1 MHTVKR
7 LREFTSQQSKGL
19 GLFDSN
25 ARGTC
30 LPNLM
35 GRSAVEQGMNDF
47 ISGFK
52 LKGSSSLEL
61 KTDLCMLWNEESN
74 HSVHRPYYSGCYCKT
89 KEAKNYSDDKN
100 VIQCGGRKCLHTIR
114 TC

>member
-61 KTDLCMLWNEESN
+61 KTDLCMLWNE
-74 HSVHRPYYSGCYCKT
+74 
-89 KEAKNYSDDKN
+89 
-100 VIQCGGRKCLHTIR
+100 VITLYTDPTTLAVTVKQKRQRITVMTR
-114 TC
+114 M

>member
-25 ARGTC
+25 ARDTC

-89 KEAKNYSDDKN
+89 KEDYSDDKN

>member
-1 MHTVKR
+1 
-7 LREFTSQQSKGL
+7 
-19 GLFDSN
+19 
-25 ARGTC
+25 
-30 LPNLM
+30 M

-114 TC
+114 TLKKTQKPSTFTILNLTNASYTL